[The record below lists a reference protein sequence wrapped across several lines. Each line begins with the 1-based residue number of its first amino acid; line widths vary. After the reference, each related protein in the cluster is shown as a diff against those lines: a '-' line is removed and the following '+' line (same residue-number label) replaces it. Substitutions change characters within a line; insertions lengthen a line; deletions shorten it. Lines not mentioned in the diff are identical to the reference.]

1 MREEALALVEELNN
15 EAITDLEYYCPFEL
29 RSRGWNNSV
38 ICFMGIII
46 WTDEYDERKYI
57 EDTDIRESLRDYIVR
72 ESKVILNDLNKKM
85 GSL

>member
-1 MREEALALVEELNN
+1 MKEEALALVEELNN

-29 RSRGWNNSV
+29 RSKGWNNSV

-57 EDTDIRESLRDYIVR
+57 EDTDIQESLRDYIVR

-85 GSL
+85 GNL

>member
-1 MREEALALVEELNN
+1 MKEEALALVEELNN

-29 RSRGWNNSV
+29 RSKGWNNSV
-38 ICFMGIII
+38 ICFMGIIV

-85 GSL
+85 GNL

>member
-1 MREEALALVEELNN
+1 MKEEALALVEELNN

-29 RSRGWNNSV
+29 RSKGWNNSV

-57 EDTDIRESLRDYIVR
+57 EDTLEREPLRDYIVR
-72 ESKVILNDLNKKM
+72 ESKIILEDLSKKM
-85 GSL
+85 NNL

>member
-1 MREEALALVEELNN
+1 MKEEALALVEELNN

-29 RSRGWNNSV
+29 RSKGWNNSV
-38 ICFMGIII
+38 ICFMGIIV

-72 ESKVILNDLNKKM
+72 ESKVILNVLNKKM
-85 GSL
+85 GNL

>member
-1 MREEALALVEELNN
+1 MKEEALALVEELNN

-38 ICFMGIII
+38 ICFMGIIV

-85 GSL
+85 GNL